1 MNWNTDILDLIRR
14 LIGKPRV
21 LKPTP
26 VPPMPSDW
34 KLTYADLVAEAKAG
48 KRKSIGRAEMEW
60 AKEYERSL
68 IPADMRFP
76 QKGDLYES
84 LADQTV
90 EYMTAWAA
98 PYSGGGTGTLFAGE
112 QVWIH
117 SAPRDEKPIGEYA
130 LPVEYKKL
138 EERMVPESERT
149 SSKYGGFSLYFT
161 TVELNTNFK
170 LVRTG
175 FKGKEK

>member
-1 MNWNTDILDLIRR
+1 MAWDIDLGDLIRR

-48 KRKSIGRAEMEW
+48 KRSSIGRPEMDW

-76 QKGDLYES
+76 RKGDLYES
-84 LADQTV
+84 LPDQTV
-90 EYMTAWAA
+90 GYQTDWAA
-98 PYSGGGTGTLFAGE
+98 PYSGAGTGTLFTGE
-112 QVWIH
+112 QVWIEKT
-117 SAPRDEKPIGEYA
+117 PRDERPVGA
-130 LPVEYKKL
+130 DAVPVEYKKL
-138 EERMVPESERT
+138 EERMVPEHERT
-149 SSKYGGFSLYFT
+149 SSKYGSFSLYFT
-161 TVELNTNFK
+161 TIELNTNFK

-175 FKGKEK
+175 FKGKRP

>member
-1 MNWNTDILDLIRR
+1 MVWDIDLGDLIRR

-21 LKPTP
+21 LKTTP

-34 KLTYADLVAEAKAG
+34 KFTYDDLVAEMKAG
-48 KRKSIGRAEMEW
+48 KRASVGRAEMEW

-76 QKGDLYES
+76 QKSDLYES

-90 EYMTAWAA
+90 EYITAWVA
-98 PYSGGGTGTLFAGE
+98 PYSGGGTGTLFKGE

-130 LPVEYKKL
+130 LPVEYRKV
-138 EERMVPESERT
+138 EERMVPEQERT
-149 SSKYGGFSLYFT
+149 SSKYGGFYFYFT
-161 TVELNTNFK
+161 TIELNTNFK
-170 LVRTG
+170 LVATG
-175 FKGKEK
+175 FKGKGR

>member
-1 MNWNTDILDLIRR
+1 MAWDIDLGDLIRR

-26 VPPMPSDW
+26 VPPMPADW
-34 KLTYADLVAEAKAG
+34 KLTYADLVAEAKDG

-90 EYMTAWAA
+90 EYITAWAA
-98 PYSGGGTGTLFAGE
+98 PYSGGGTGTLFKGE

-130 LPVEYKKL
+130 LPVEYRKI

-149 SSKYGGFSLYFT
+149 AAKYGGFSFYFT
-161 TVELNTNFK
+161 TIELNTNFK

-175 FKGKEK
+175 FKVEKG